1 MVKQPNDLEYDL
13 FSDRNQNKY
22 FVFEQV
28 REFLDS
34 NGIFWEHLFQ
44 LFRKSE
50 YGYLRYSFG
59 DVEISFTRT
68 GAFNEETDD
77 LEDEIELSVE
87 SNRGNLSRKLTYE
100 YKMKELSEWKKMRQS
115 EIGNFGE

>member
-1 MVKQPNDLEYDL
+1 MAKQPSDLEYDL
-13 FSDRNQNKY
+13 LSDRNQNRY
-22 FVFEQV
+22 SVFEQV

-59 DVEISFTRT
+59 DVEISFKRT
-68 GAFNEETDD
+68 VDFNEETDD

-87 SNRGNLSRKLTYE
+87 SNKGNPSRKLTYE
-100 YKMKELSEWKKMRQS
+100 YKIKEISEWKRMRQS
-115 EIGNFGE
+115 GIDSFGE